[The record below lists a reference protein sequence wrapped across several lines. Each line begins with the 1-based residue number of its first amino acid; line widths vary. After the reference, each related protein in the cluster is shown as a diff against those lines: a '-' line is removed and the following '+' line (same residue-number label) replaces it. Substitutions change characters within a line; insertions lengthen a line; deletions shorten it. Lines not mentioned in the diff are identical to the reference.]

1 MFDNSRFQ
9 DSEAMGVIYRIW
21 NKRNG
26 KSYIGQ
32 SINDASARVRRH
44 LAGDGSKEISLDL
57 HRYDKTDWCWE
68 ILEEIDESADSS
80 PSLNERERYYIHQY
94 NSVMAG
100 YNLTYGE
107 ERDKGFFIDL
117 TQIEGSDD
125 RIREAFEPI
134 IKLGVFPGV
143 DSIDV
148 FMQMRQ
154 EALDDLEIY
163 DAIEEFSKAME
174 EKLDEIRNIINDSLV
189 SLNIRDDISKR
200 LKAQF
205 TIEYNNYTKSF
216 SCSLTGVTVKE
227 NS

>member
-1 MFDNSRFQ
+1 
-9 DSEAMGVIYRIW
+9 MGVIYRIW

-44 LAGDGSKEISLDL
+44 LAGDGSKEISSDL

-68 ILEEIDESADSS
+68 VLEKVDESDDSS
-80 PSLNERERYYIHQY
+80 PSLNDRERYYIRQY
-94 NSVMAG
+94 NSVMNG

-107 ERDKGFFIDL
+107 ERAKGVFIDFGL
-117 TQIEGSDD
+117 TTKESDD
-125 RIREAFEPI
+125 QIKEIFEPI
-134 IKLGVFPGV
+134 IELGYFPGI
-143 DSIDV
+143 DSIDI

-154 EALDDLEIY
+154 DALDDLEISN
-163 DAIEEFSKAME
+163 AIEAFSKDME
-174 EKLDEIRNIINDSLV
+174 EMIPEIKKILIEGLDR
-189 SLNIRDDISKR
+189 LNVPIDILKR
-200 LKAQF
+200 LEAQF
-205 TIEYNNYTKSF
+205 TIEYNSYTKSF